1 MRTHHRFRW
10 YLPALFFTLSALLLA
25 GCASPAAVPSPHDPI
40 PIDDYILVGMTH
52 EYSFP
57 EEPYPPEYFHADYVE
72 RVETLSTYHIGGLN
86 DRDSFIR
93 IEKLI
98 LTKKGKKHI
107 DELIEE
113 LNARDD
119 IEAAERDFAYDMG
132 DELAVSDGDAP
143 PTAPDRGR

>member
-1 MRTHHRFRW
+1 MRTHRRFCW
-10 YLPALFFTLSALLLA
+10 YLPALFFALAVLLLG
-25 GCASPAAVPSPHDPI
+25 GCASPAAVPSPHDPV
-40 PIDDYILVGMTH
+40 PIDDYILVSMTH

-57 EEPYPPEYFHADYVE
+57 EKPYPPEYFHADYVE
-72 RVETLSTYHIGGLN
+72 RVETLSAYHTGGLN

-93 IEKLI
+93 IEQLI

-119 IEAAERDFAYDMG
+119 IESAERDYEFFMG
-132 DELAVSDGDAP
+132 DDLAG
-143 PTAPDRGR
+143 PDP